1 MSGSGMSLIVIS
13 TLAPLAGSDEMNNVP
28 FYKIIIS
35 TLAPLAGSD
44 VYLQIHRTDGTDFN
58 PRSPRGERRL
68 PMIVWVSRLRY
79 FNPRSPRGERL
90 GMGKKVAEDWAFQP
104 SLPSRGATS
113 RSASLWLGLLLISTL
128 APLAGSDE
136 LVPLVIFFPYYF
148 NPRSPRGE
156 RRQA

>member
-1 MSGSGMSLIVIS
+1 MSLIVIS

-90 GMGKKVAEDWAFQP
+90 GMGKKW
-104 SLPSRGATS
+104 RRTGH
-113 RSASLWLGLLLISTL
+113 
-128 APLAGSDE
+128 
-136 LVPLVIFFPYYF
+136 F
-148 NPRSPRGE
+148 NPRSPRGG
-156 RRQA
+156 RLADLLRFGWVFC